1 MKSTLAILSVLLCLV
16 SWSGCVTSNTGGTGP
31 LVFTAMG
38 CGPYNEAAEVALR
51 RFVATE
57 NRVSDS
63 EFMVHLGDIVTG
75 KRLDWGEDQ
84 FVKVHELLTSGNSIP
99 TFIVPGDNEWN
110 DQNDPAQSWI
120 WWTNHFLMMDARWDF
135 PSPVAR
141 QSGRW
146 ENCAFVRNGALVI
159 GINKVG
165 GKIHDPAEWDARL
178 ADNAKWISAQFEEHG
193 AKVHSAVI
201 LAQATAAGGHTGM
214 LKGFTNAAKAFGQ
227 PVLYLHADGHKWY
240 VNEKEWAPNITHV
253 QLDLISSNFPPVQVT
268 LTGDPKEPF
277 RFDRRLD
284 SSVWETKR

>member
-1 MKSTLAILSVLLCLV
+1 
-16 SWSGCVTSNTGGTGP
+16 
-31 LVFTAMG
+31 
-38 CGPYNEAAEVALR
+38 
-51 RFVATE
+51 
-57 NRVSDS
+57 
-63 EFMVHLGDIVTG
+63 
-75 KRLDWGEDQ
+75 
-84 FVKVHELLTSGNSIP
+84 
-99 TFIVPGDNEWN
+99 
-110 DQNDPAQSWI
+110 
-120 WWTNHFLMMDARWDF
+120 
-135 PSPVAR
+135 
-141 QSGRW
+141 
-146 ENCAFVRNGALVI
+146 
-159 GINKVG
+159 
-165 GKIHDPAEWDARL
+165 
-178 ADNAKWISAQFEEHG
+178 FEEHG